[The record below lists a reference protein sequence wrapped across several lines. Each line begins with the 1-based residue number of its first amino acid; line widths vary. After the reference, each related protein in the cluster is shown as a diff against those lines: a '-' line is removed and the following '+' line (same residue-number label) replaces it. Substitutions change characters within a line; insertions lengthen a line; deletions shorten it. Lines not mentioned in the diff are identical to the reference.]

1 MNQDLFFS
9 VVSDAFTWRLF
20 HSSLSPP
27 NTMLPITQ
35 THRYNQPR
43 DKKKKTLTEN
53 FASFRELLPQ
63 CSH

>member
-9 VVSDAFTWRLF
+9 VVSDAFIWRLF

-35 THRYNQPR
+35 THRYKQPR
-43 DKKKKTLTEN
+43 DKKKQNPDRKFPL
-53 FASFRELLPQ
+53 F
-63 CSH
+63 